1 MFNWK
6 KKREIEIYS
15 PTNGEII
22 KIERIPDKM
31 FANKMLG
38 DGIGFIMDEDTIY
51 SPCDG
56 KVMMIAETKHA
67 IGIEDKN
74 GVELLIHIGLDTVN
88 LNGEGFKPLVEVGDK
103 VSINTPL
110 IEVNSE
116 LIKEK
121 GIELTSA
128 MVITNTDNYNFTF
141 ERFGQASGGEKVL
154 TLLKKG

>member
-15 PTNGEII
+15 PINGEII
-22 KIERIPDKM
+22 QIDTIPDKM

-38 DGIGFIMDEDTIY
+38 DGIGFIMNEDTVY
-51 SPCDG
+51 SPCEG
-56 KVMMIAETKHA
+56 KVMMIAGTKHA

-88 LNGEGFKPLVEVGDK
+88 LEGEGFKPLVQVGDK

-110 IEVNSE
+110 IEVNSV

-121 GIELTSA
+121 GIDLTSA
-128 MVITNTDNYNFTF
+128 MVITNTDDYNFTF
-141 ERFGQASGGEKVL
+141 EKFGQADSGEKVL
-154 TLLKKG
+154 TLLKK